1 MSSLY
6 ESFRNGE
13 YQSKSYEEESH
24 KFDSILHEFYHYII
38 YENFCDVERVKSH
51 GRSKSNGKYR
61 CSKDRFWEISAIMI
75 GKSISILRKFYRYIA
90 ILRKFMR

>member
-13 YQSKSYEEESH
+13 CQSKSYEEESH
-24 KFDSILHEFYHYII
+24 KDSILHEFYHYII

-51 GRSKSNGKYR
+51 ERSKSNGKYR

-75 GKSISILRKFYRYIA
+75 GKSI
-90 ILRKFMR
+90 LRKFMR